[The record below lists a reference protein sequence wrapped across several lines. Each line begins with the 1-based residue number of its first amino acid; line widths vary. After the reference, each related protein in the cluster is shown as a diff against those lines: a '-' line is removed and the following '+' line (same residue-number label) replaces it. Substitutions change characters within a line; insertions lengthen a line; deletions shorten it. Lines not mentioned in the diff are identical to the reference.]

1 MEKEKEKK
9 EKRKKKKEKERKNEK
24 RKNEKT
30 KKKKGLINLSPFGSF
45 RWSSKE
51 HVRGFLRRQRISLVH
66 ALQLGNVSTPLRLYI
81 HANL

>member
-9 EKRKKKKEKERKNEK
+9 EKEKEKRKKKKEKTKK
-24 RKNEKT
+24 RKNE
-30 KKKKGLINLSPFGSF
+30 KKGLINLSPFGSF

-51 HVRGFLRRQRISLVH
+51 HVRGFLRGQRISLVH